1 MNFINEYK
9 EILLIASPIIF
20 IHLIMFAYCAVQ
32 IKKDGVA
39 NLNKP
44 IWLAIC
50 FFFQII
56 GPIAFIIVGR
66 NGESND

>member
-9 EILLIASPIIF
+9 EILLIASPIIL
-20 IHLIMFAYCAVQ
+20 IHLIMFAYCAIL
-32 IKKDGVA
+32 IKKEGVA

-44 IWLAIC
+44 IWLAIS

-56 GPIAFIIVGR
+56 GPIAFIIIGR
-66 NGESND
+66 NGEAYD

>member
-1 MNFINEYK
+1 MNWINEHK
-9 EILLIASPIIF
+9 DLLLIASPIIL
-20 IHLIMFAYCAVQ
+20 IHLIMFAYCAAI
-32 IKKDGVA
+32 IKKEGVS

-56 GPIAFIIVGR
+56 GPIAFIIIGR
-66 NGESND
+66 GGDSYD